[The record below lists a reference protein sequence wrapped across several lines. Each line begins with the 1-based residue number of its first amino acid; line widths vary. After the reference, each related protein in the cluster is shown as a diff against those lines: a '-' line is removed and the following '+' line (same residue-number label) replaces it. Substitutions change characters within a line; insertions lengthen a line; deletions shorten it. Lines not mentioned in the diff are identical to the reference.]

1 MFALLASVSIYV
13 INNDGV
19 NSRLPKIFQ
28 VKLKEENVS
37 LYQEGDLQKVVL
49 LGDSHAGALQYSLN
63 EEIKKNNLNL
73 YRLRTRFYLNDF
85 NFIINNKINE
95 EFIEENNKAKKFLR
109 DNSDLIVVY
118 HLRWSIKILA
128 SWFDNEEG
136 YKEEVKLD
144 IPDIYFEP
152 MNVKTSS
159 QVERQKYILENLKSQ
174 VDNITKQGHKLILVY
189 PVPEMGFNVPRNLL
203 RKFVKEGISADDT
216 IPILSGSYD
225 VYKKRNKLI
234 FETLDSIEN
243 PNVYRVYPHKFF
255 CDKQEKNRC
264 VANDQENLF
273 YFDDDHVSLKGSEF
287 IANEIIRQIKKM
299 KINNY

>member
-1 MFALLASVSIYV
+1 
-13 INNDGV
+13 
-19 NSRLPKIFQ
+19 
-28 VKLKEENVS
+28 
-37 LYQEGDLQKVVL
+37 
-49 LGDSHAGALQYSLN
+49 
-63 EEIKKNNLNL
+63 
-73 YRLRTRFYLNDF
+73 
-85 NFIINNKINE
+85 
-95 EFIEENNKAKKFLR
+95 
-109 DNSDLIVVY
+109 
-118 HLRWSIKILA
+118 LA

-203 RKFVKEGISADDT
+203 RKFVKEGVSADDT

-287 IANEIIRQIKKM
+287 IANEIIRQIKIM